1 MCLAVPGQI
10 ASIEETDPIL
20 RSGRVNFGGI
30 VKLVNL
36 SCVPQAQVGDY
47 VLVHAGMAINT
58 VDESAAK
65 QVFDYLRQM
74 GELADLSHDEDM
86 TR

>member
-10 ASIEETDPIL
+10 ASIEDIDPVL
-20 RSGRVNFGGI
+20 RSGRVNFSGI

-36 SCVPQAQVGDY
+36 SCVPEARVGDY
-47 VLVHAGMAINT
+47 VLVHAGMAIST
-58 VDESAAK
+58 VDEGEAE

-74 GELADLSHDEDM
+74 GELQDLGHEQD
-86 TR
+86 TK

>member
-10 ASIEETDPIL
+10 ASIEANDPVL

-30 VKLVNL
+30 FKVVNL
-36 SCVPQAQVGDY
+36 SCVPDAQIGDY
-47 VLVHAGMAINT
+47 VLVHAGMAIST
-58 VDESAAK
+58 VDESEAA

-74 GELADLSHDEDM
+74 GELEEFRAEPEANP
-86 TR
+86 